1 MRSLLA
7 VVLCVAAVSSPVGAQ
22 EQAALFISPMGT
34 PSRAATTGEAL
45 SAWFAAADTDQDGRL
60 SLEEFLVKEMPFHAV
75 IDRNRDGIVTPTES
89 GNLFRATAPEMYAPL
104 PPLRASEARRT
115 YDPGSRI
122 PYRQRAE
129 AERMRAARDDRPRGA
144 GRFGLLRDIEPVM
157 SCDADM
163 SRWVTVAEFQ
173 QCAERR
179 FTLLDVNGDGFFT
192 LDESPRAQAIL
203 SDADPD
209 EE

>member
-1 MRSLLA
+1 
-7 VVLCVAAVSSPVGAQ
+7 
-22 EQAALFISPMGT
+22 
-34 PSRAATTGEAL
+34 
-45 SAWFAAADTDQDGRL
+45 
-60 SLEEFLVKEMPFHAV
+60 
-75 IDRNRDGIVTPTES
+75 
-89 GNLFRATAPEMYAPL
+89 
-104 PPLRASEARRT
+104 
-115 YDPGSRI
+115 
-122 PYRQRAE
+122 
-129 AERMRAARDDRPRGA
+129 MRAARDDRPRGA

-163 SRWVTVAEFQ
+163 SRWVTAAEFQ